1 MYFLVV
7 YLHETA
13 LYQMFLLV
21 LVIDECNNM
30 IECSR
35 NNTFELFR
43 GVSAHHRE
51 GFTTTG
57 LSVGEDGPIIPL
69 NHTINKWEG
78 SFLVYLALSWSGIEH
93 VVKGKGFA
101 LRSASWMSDA
111 DLVVF
116 AIDVCDNGAIYIED
130 GLRSCC

>member
-1 MYFLVV
+1 
-7 YLHETA
+7 
-13 LYQMFLLV
+13 
-21 LVIDECNNM
+21 
-30 IECSR
+30 
-35 NNTFELFR
+35 
-43 GVSAHHRE
+43 
-51 GFTTTG
+51 
-57 LSVGEDGPIIPL
+57 
-69 NHTINKWEG
+69 
-78 SFLVYLALSWSGIEH
+78 

>member
-1 MYFLVV
+1 MLDKYSLVRRLFNLHFVLYIIAQQIMYFLVV

-69 NHTINKWEG
+69 NHTINK
-78 SFLVYLALSWSGIEH
+78 
-93 VVKGKGFA
+93 
-101 LRSASWMSDA
+101 
-111 DLVVF
+111 
-116 AIDVCDNGAIYIED
+116 
-130 GLRSCC
+130 